1 MSFVID
7 IAGRGD
13 LVLNAIVEMLKLV
26 GEKENLFADFPIGA
40 TMQDGS
46 KRKRSKLW
54 NLKCFNSLLT
64 IKYKNYLIFSK

>member
-1 MSFVID
+1 MSIPMLFVID

-46 KRKRSKLW
+46 KRKRSEL
-54 NLKCFNSLLT
+54 
-64 IKYKNYLIFSK
+64 